1 MFEKAT
7 GSKDSSTNIRAQ
19 GQGSSHPEPCWNV
32 SSQGPGDGNSG
43 FRQGGSWES
52 KELEGGKQRSAELG
66 SWRLLNLLPQPGTL
80 LRYPCCGPAD
90 QACGSH
96 TGWHPEITAGGHTQR
111 WLLECLRIPSSSC
124 VLQSRGLEEEG
135 SRDWGRSE
143 VWN

>member
-1 MFEKAT
+1 MPEKQGIMSVFEKAT

-52 KELEGGKQRSAELG
+52 KELEGGKEDRKQRSAELG

-96 TGWHPEITAGGHTQR
+96 AELVPRDNSWRPHPAVAIRMSQDPFLLLCPSGQR
-111 WLLECLRIPSSSC
+111 T
-124 VLQSRGLEEEG
+124 
-135 SRDWGRSE
+135 
-143 VWN
+143 